1 MFYRKKSDLLRGLGY
16 GWKSYNVFDRL
27 LERGDV
33 LEVDVNWVKHYLLRS
48 DLLSLFDEYIMQKIR
63 TNLPKKK
70 VGG

>member
-1 MFYRKKSDLLRGLGY
+1 M
-16 GWKSYNVFDRL
+16 
-27 LERGDV
+27 
-33 LEVDVNWVKHYLLRS
+33 KHYLLRS